1 MADTPEGAKVLRW
14 KRQCRLPRLL
24 VGRKTSEKYENTF
37 RVQRQPSRL
46 IPRESL
52 IGGVPHLRVCV
63 ILISSSASVNI
74 CIFVSFLLFNME
86 LYWVILLT
94 HFQCC
99 FSVVST
105 DEKLFR
111 LRISKNSCFSWSEVI
126 LPFGTE
132 D

>member
-1 MADTPEGAKVLRW
+1 MHLADTPEDAKVLRW

-24 VGRKTSEKYENTF
+24 VGRKTSGKYENTF

-52 IGGVPHLRVCV
+52 IGGVPHLRVCL

-86 LYWVILLT
+86 LYFT
-94 HFQCC
+94 HHQCK
-99 FSVVST
+99 SVLST
-105 DEKLFR
+105 DDIVNFIEQL
-111 LRISKNSCFSWSEVI
+111 L
-126 LPFGTE
+126 
-132 D
+132 

>member
-1 MADTPEGAKVLRW
+1 MHLADTPEGAKVLRW

-24 VGRKTSEKYENTF
+24 VGRKSSEKYENTF

-74 CIFVSFLLFNME
+74 CIFVSFFAFQHGI
-86 LYWVILLT
+86 ILGDSINS
-94 HFQCC
+94 
-99 FSVVST
+99 FSVQKVFFQLKCSFL
-105 DEKLFR
+105 D
-111 LRISKNSCFSWSEVI
+111 
-126 LPFGTE
+126 
-132 D
+132 